1 MSTNTVQTLLADLEG
16 DVSEARVAAWASVG
30 NPFTHCWPGC
40 APGQDK
46 FSTAAW
52 KPAAKALTFSPLFV
66 PAILFPEFQPDK
78 TVHNVQ
84 NNTATKTHFQIY
96 QNRMIWLSLYCNLD
110 TKMTFPVFTESVLY
124 NF

>member
-1 MSTNTVQTLLADLEG
+1 MLVRQGWQPGRVWETHSLTAG
-16 DVSEARVAAWASVG
+16 PDV
-30 NPFTHCWPGC
+30 H
-40 APGQDK
+40 QDK
-46 FSTAAW
+46 ISSFSAAAW